1 MAKERL
7 RLVRPTRSYEE
18 QVMAYRDE
26 MLKSGDSMDGC
37 AGLET
42 VDSFSE
48 WMDFERRL
56 KAQYK
61 EDYVP
66 SDVFLAVRQADDVL
80 VGMID
85 LRHQLSPFLR
95 RFGGNIGYSVRPA
108 ERRKGYA
115 TEMLRL
121 LLPICRESGKKRIL
135 EDEVEDTAGLS
146 RCGILQRYWIEVRP
160 VQEGVGRVSENGHRK
175 KSFRKKNEDDRKKP
189 LGGKASCGLS
199 LH

>member
-7 RLVRPTRSYEE
+7 RLVRPAAAYEE

-26 MLKSGDSMDGC
+26 MLKNGDSLDGC

-61 EDYVP
+61 EGYVP

-95 RFGGNIGYSVRPA
+95 RSGGNIGYSVRPA
-108 ERRKGYA
+108 ERGKGYA

-121 LLPICRESGKKRIL
+121 LLPLCRASGKERVLVTCDRENEASRRTIL
-135 EDEVEDTAGLS
+135 QNGGILADEVEDTAGLS
-146 RCGILQRYWIEVRP
+146 RCGIIQRYWIEV
-160 VQEGVGRVSENGHRK
+160 
-175 KSFRKKNEDDRKKP
+175 
-189 LGGKASCGLS
+189 
-199 LH
+199 